1 MATKVLHWG
10 LLSTARINQALVPPL
25 RASKRN
31 QLAAVA
37 SRTQQSAENY
47 ARENQVPRAYGS
59 YEALLADPE
68 IDVIYNPL
76 PNHLHAEWTIKA
88 VEAGKHVL
96 CEKPLALQVEE
107 VDAIQA
113 AARKHG
119 RVVAEAFMYRHH
131 PQTLKVQELVKSG
144 SLGDLKLI
152 RGSFSF
158 FLSRDGDVRLDPTM
172 GGGSIWDVGCYP
184 ISYTRSIVGKEPL
197 EVFGWQATGPTGIDQ
212 TFVGQM
218 RFENDILTQFDS
230 SFAVPL
236 RWFMEIVGSNATLS
250 VPSPFKPQTDEKIYL
265 TRDDKTETIEIPGQE
280 LYIGEVEDMAD
291 AVLLGHAPRIP
302 LEDSRANV
310 AVIVGL
316 LESARTGKPVNL
328 I

>member
-1 MATKVLHWG
+1 MANNVLQWG
-10 LLSTARINQALVPPL
+10 LLSTARINQALISPL
-25 RASKRN
+25 RASQRN

-37 SRTQQSAENY
+37 SRTQQSADKY
-47 ARENQVPRAYGS
+47 AREQKIPRAHGS

-68 IDVIYNPL
+68 IDVIYNSL

-96 CEKPLALQVEE
+96 CEKPLALSVDE
-107 VDAIQA
+107 VDAIQE

-131 PQTLKVQELVKSG
+131 PQTLKVQELVKNG
-144 SLGDLKLI
+144 SIGDLKLV
-152 RGSFSF
+152 RGSFSYV
-158 FLSRDGDVRLDPTM
+158 LSRDGDVRLDPRM

-184 ISYTRSIVGKEPL
+184 ISYARSVIGEEPL
-197 EVFGWQATGPTGIDQ
+197 DVFGWQVTGSTGIDD

-218 RFENDILTQFDS
+218 RFANDVIAQFDS
-230 SFAVPL
+230 SFVVPL
-236 RWFMEIVGSNATLS
+236 RWFMEIVGSEGTLNI
-250 VPSPFKPQTDEKIYL
+250 PSPFKPQTNEKIYL
-265 TRDDKTETIEIPGQE
+265 TRGDKTETIEIKGQE

-291 AVLLGHAPRIP
+291 AILLGREPRIL

-310 AVIVGL
+310 AVISAL
-316 LESARTGKPVNL
+316 LESARVGKPVELN
-328 I
+328 